1 MMYIPESE
9 GGKNM
14 KARELAAAYRKLRE
28 QGESEEDAAAIV
40 DALMQDGCTGDQ
52 QSRSAA
58 SKQHSVVTSNQNRVA
73 QGGQDGK

>member
-1 MMYIPESE
+1 MYIPESE

-40 DALMQDGCTGDQ
+40 DALMQDDCAGDQ
-52 QSRSAA
+52 PRS
-58 SKQHSVVTSNQNRVA
+58 STLKQHLMTENATNNQNRVVE
-73 QGGQDGK
+73 GGQK